1 VTNDVTSQSQDTTTF
16 AAARVAA
23 VEAAKRVRVALPE
36 TVSFTSRGTVL
47 VTGKADRALGVLGGL
62 SAPLRVVAFVPG
74 APDDAAVGPNLRVVA
89 APITSLSGHLGYF
102 SATSVPV
109 NGEPVDA
116 GRFGWNED
124 RRFDLVLDLNEPPLL
139 AHEVRPLGYYA
150 PRDEAELRVALESI
164 RAQPGASHKPRYFGY
179 EPERCTHG
187 ASSVTGC
194 TRCLDACP
202 AGAIVSAGAKVKF
215 DPFLCQGCGT
225 CTAVCPDGA
234 VRYAYPPAATTLEMV
249 RVMLEAWRVTG
260 AAAPRLVVISAE
272 GAPSSA
278 TQSLLDAPDALSHS
292 VHALASFGIEAWF
305 ATLAWGATQVVLVA
319 GAHTPQASLHALR
332 DEIAMAH
339 AVLAELG
346 EPLSRIVLIEGAY
359 TLLPAPAASI
369 GTVVGTLT
377 LESKRSTLFA
387 ALDHLAQSKTPSN
400 VPVRLPKRSS
410 IGAVVV
416 SKERCTLC
424 FACVN
429 LCPTYA
435 LSNGGDA
442 LPELRFTESRCV
454 QCGLCERGC
463 PEQAVQL
470 IPQITLARTAREE
483 LKVLFTDEP
492 FKCIRC
498 GTPFIS
504 QRTLMRSMELVKEHP
519 LIQQEGIER
528 LKLCMPCR
536 ADATMRDAMPDQ
548 R

>member
-1 VTNDVTSQSQDTTTF
+1 MTNDVTSQSQDTTTF

-23 VEAAKRVRVALPE
+23 LEAAKRVRVVPPE
-36 TVSFTSRGTVL
+36 TVTFTSRGTVL
-47 VTGKADRALGVLGGL
+47 VTGKADRALGALGRL
-62 SAPLRVVAFVPG
+62 SAPLRVVAFIPG
-74 APDDAAVGPNLRVVA
+74 APDDAAVGPNVRVVA
-89 APITSLSGHLGYF
+89 APITSLSGHLGHF
-102 SATSVPV
+102 SATSIPV

-124 RRFDLVLDLNEPPLL
+124 RRFDLVLDLNDPPLL

-150 PRDEAELRVALESI
+150 PRGDAELRGALESI
-164 RAQPGASHKPRYFGY
+164 RAQPGASYKPRYFGY

-187 ASSVTGC
+187 AASVTGC

-234 VRYAYPPAATTLEMV
+234 VRYAYPPATTSLETV
-249 RVMLEAWRVTG
+249 RVMLEAWRAAG
-260 AAAPRLVVISAE
+260 AASPRLVVVSAE
-272 GAPSSA
+272 GAPSGA
-278 TQSLLDAPDALSHS
+278 AQSLLDAPDALSHS

-305 ATLAWGATQVVLVA
+305 ATLAWGATQVALVA
-319 GAHTPQASLHALR
+319 GANTPQASLRALH
-332 DEIAMAH
+332 DEIAVAR
-339 AVLAELG
+339 AVLTALG
-346 EPLSRIVLIEGAY
+346 EPPSRVVLIGGAY
-359 TLLPAPAASI
+359 TQSPAPAASI
-369 GTVVGTLT
+369 GTVAGPLT
-377 LESKRSTLFA
+377 GESKRSTLYA
-387 ALDHLAQSKTPSN
+387 ALDHLAQGKTPSV
-400 VPVRLPKRSS
+400 VPMRLPERSS

-435 LSNGGDA
+435 LSNGSDA
-442 LPELRFTESRCV
+442 LPELQFTESRCV

-463 PEQAVQL
+463 PEHAIQL
-470 IPQITLARTAREE
+470 IPQITLCRAVREE
-483 LKVLFTDEP
+483 AKVLFTDEP

-504 QRTLMRSMELVKEHP
+504 RRTLMRSMELVKEHP

-536 ADATMRDAMPDQ
+536 ADATMRDAMPGQ

>member
-1 VTNDVTSQSQDTTTF
+1 M
-16 AAARVAA
+16 AARVAA
-23 VEAAKRVRVALPE
+23 LEAAKCVRVVSPE

-47 VTGKADRALGVLGGL
+47 VTGKTDRALGVLGRL

-74 APDDAAVGPNLRVVA
+74 APDDAAVGPNLRLVA

-102 SATSVPV
+102 SASSVPV

-139 AHEVRPLGYYA
+139 AREVRPLGYYA

-164 RAQPGASHKPRYFGY
+164 RAQPAASRKPRYFGY

-187 ASSVTGC
+187 AASVTGC

-234 VRYAYPPAATTLEMV
+234 VQYAYPLAATTLETV
-249 RVMLEAWRVTG
+249 RVMLEAWSAAG
-260 AAAPRLVVISAE
+260 ASAPRLVVVSAE
-272 GAPSSA
+272 GVPSSA

-305 ATLAWGATQVVLVA
+305 AALAWGATQVVLVA

-332 DEIAMAH
+332 DEIDTAH

-346 EPLSRIVLIEGAY
+346 EPLSRIVLIEEVQ
-359 TLLPAPAASI
+359 TLSVAPATSI
-369 GTVVGTLT
+369 GAIAGPLT
-377 LESKRSTLFA
+377 AESKRSTLYA
-387 ALDHLAQSKTPSN
+387 ALDHLARGKTPSN
-400 VPVRLPKRSS
+400 VPVRLPERSS

-416 SKERCTLC
+416 SEERCTLC

-435 LSNGGDA
+435 LSNGSDA

-463 PEQAVQL
+463 PEHAIQL
-470 IPQITLARTAREE
+470 IPQITLARTVREE
-483 LKVLFTDEP
+483 SRVLFADEP

-504 QRTLMRSMELVKEHP
+504 RRTLMRSMDLVKEHP

>member
-1 VTNDVTSQSQDTTTF
+1 MTFDVTSLSHDTTTF
-16 AAARVAA
+16 AAARAA
-23 VEAAKRVRVALPE
+23 AAEAAKRVPVVSPE
-36 TVSFTSRGTVL
+36 TVTFTSRGTVL
-47 VTGKADRALGVLGGL
+47 VTGKADRALSVLGRL
-62 SAPLRVVAFVPG
+62 SAPLRVVAFIPG

-102 SATSVPV
+102 SATSVPLK
-109 NGEPVDA
+109 GELVDA

-139 AHEVRPLGYYA
+139 AHEVQPLGYYA
-150 PRDEAELRVALESI
+150 PRDEAELRVAIESI

-187 ASSVTGC
+187 AASVTGC

-234 VRYAYPPAATTLEMV
+234 VRYAYPPAATTLETV
-249 RVMLEAWRVTG
+249 RVMLEAWRAAG
-260 AAAPRLVVISAE
+260 ASAPRLVVVSAE

-278 TQSLLDAPDALSHS
+278 TQSLLARPTCCRIRFMRWPPSGSRHGSRPWLGALPKSCS
-292 VHALASFGIEAWF
+292 SPVR
-305 ATLAWGATQVVLVA
+305 
-319 GAHTPQASLHALR
+319 HTPQASLHALR

-346 EPLSRIVLIEGAY
+346 EPPSRIVLIEGAQ
-359 TLLPAPAASI
+359 TLSPAPPTSI
-369 GTVVGTLT
+369 GTIAGPLT
-377 LESKRSTLFA
+377 AESKRSTLYA

-400 VPVRLPKRSS
+400 VPVRLPERSS
-410 IGAVVV
+410 IGAVAV

-435 LSNGGDA
+435 LSNGSDA

-463 PEQAVQL
+463 PEHAIQL
-470 IPQITLARTAREE
+470 IPQITLAREVREE
-483 LKVLFTDEP
+483 SRVLFADEP

-504 QRTLMRSMELVKEHP
+504 RRTLMRSMESGKGTSADP
-519 LIQQEGIER
+519 AGGN
-528 LKLCMPCR
+528 R
-536 ADATMRDAMPDQ
+536 AVETLHAVSGRCHDA
-548 R
+548 